1 MKVAITGS
9 TGLIG
14 SALVEALGGAG
25 HTITRV
31 ARRRGVAGEGGVV
44 TWQPGRREIDAAGL
58 EGHDAVIHLAGE
70 PVVGWWTARKKA
82 RIRESRVRGTRL
94 LSETLARLTRPP
106 RVLVS
111 ASATGFYGNRSPEE
125 PLDESSA
132 PGAGFL
138 AGVALEWERATAA
151 AEAAGIRVV
160 HARFGLVLSPKG
172 GALAAMLPVFRLGL
186 GGRLGSGR
194 QVWSWITLED
204 VVAAVAHV
212 LAAEQVAG
220 PVNFVSPN
228 PVTNAE
234 FTRVL
239 GRVLGRPAFFAV
251 PAPAARLLLGEM
263 ADEMLLAGAR
273 VVPRKLLDSGYRFLH
288 PELEAAL
295 RSILRRGA

>member
-1 MKVAITGS
+1 MKIAITGS

-14 SALVEALGGAG
+14 SALVEALAGAG
-25 HTITRV
+25 HAITRV
-31 ARRRGVAGEGGVV
+31 TRRRGAAGEGAAVV
-44 TWQPGRREIDAAGL
+44 WQPERGEIDAAGL

-82 RIRESRVRGTRL
+82 RIRASRVRGTRL

-111 ASATGFYGNRSPEE
+111 ASATGFYGNRPPEE

-132 PGAGFL
+132 PGIGFL
-138 AGVALEWERATAA
+138 AGVALEWERATAE

-194 QVWSWITLED
+194 QVWSWITLDD

-212 LAAEQVAG
+212 LAAERVAG

-239 GRVLGRPAFFAV
+239 ARVLGRPAIFAV